1 MDRGRVVAH
10 LLVLAKADAV
20 TGCEAY
26 TADDWWAIVG
36 PSPRPIAAAV
46 DQTPHDKTRR
56 LAVPESLGDVRLV
69 PGGQL
74 FVEYDRS
81 EPLALDGIMEHESWP
96 ILVEGTTPALVHLE
110 HDVATATRV
119 VRAAVLLSVAW
130 KEPWVVRSAPFRSQA
145 KPPKVP
151 ESWRPPPGEIF
162 DPPLALRLIE
172 DDPDAYPAKRLPSWM
187 GDAWS
192 LVEQDA
198 RIWNAALA
206 WHEGL
211 VLQSRHPSFAVVAYV
226 SAVEALSHSKL
237 ACDRLDIAIKKRTTS
252 RARVE
257 TMLGIVMS
265 GEQASSVVDS
275 IWKSRNTTSH
285 DASLFGFEASLG
297 AVSPLTIK
305 FHDIDGVITPIL
317 HGDPG
322 DDVYEFLSGVVRP
335 LAMAVHALTFRVLAP
350 GATFNG
356 S

>member
-1 MDRGRVVAH
+1 M
-10 LLVLAKADAV
+10 
-20 TGCEAY
+20 TGGEAY

-56 LAVPESLGDVRLV
+56 LAEPETLGDVRLV

-81 EPLALDGIMEHESWP
+81 EPLALDGIIEHESWP
-96 ILVEGTTPALVHLE
+96 ILVQGTTGAAEHLE

-151 ESWRPPPGEIF
+151 DSWPPPPDEIF
-162 DPPLALRLIE
+162 DPPLAPQLIA
-172 DDPDAYPAKRLPSWM
+172 DNPDAYPPRRIPTWM

-192 LVEQDA
+192 LLEQDA
-198 RIWNAALA
+198 RVWNAALA

-211 VLQSRHPSFAVVAYV
+211 VLQARHPSFAVVAYV
-226 SAVEALSHSKL
+226 SAAEALSHSKL
-237 ACDRLDIAIKKRTTS
+237 ARDRLDIAIKRSTTS
-252 RARVE
+252 RPRVE
-257 TMLGIVMS
+257 EMLGTVMS
-265 GEQASSVVDS
+265 GEQASAVVAS
-275 IWKSRNTTSH
+275 IWESRNTTSH
-285 DASLFGFEASLG
+285 EAGLLGFEASLG
-297 AVSPLTIK
+297 AVSPLTLK
-305 FHDIDGVITPIL
+305 FHDINGVITPVL
-317 HGDPG
+317 HGDPD

-335 LAMAVHALTFRVLAP
+335 LAMAAHALIFRVLAP
-350 GATFNG
+350 GASFDG